1 MHYEEDNSMEED
13 IDMYN
18 RLIDEQN
25 EEQPETRTRT
35 RNCRKI
41 NYKNSIF
48 LELPTVKSY
57 NIP

>member
-35 RNCRKI
+35 RNRI
-41 NYKNSIF
+41 
-48 LELPTVKSY
+48 
-57 NIP
+57 